1 MLGGV
6 AGIAGIERLFADFK
20 PADDIVG
27 RVAGLPRR
35 VLGRTKQEVSIVVFP
50 GLSLSHEDQDD
61 SNTAI
66 RQAFERGVNYFD
78 VAPAYGRDGECEIKL
93 GIALQQLDR
102 KKVFLA
108 CKTKARDREGSR
120 TEFERSLQRLK
131 TDCFDLYQMHHL
143 VTAEEVRRSF
153 GPGGAIET
161 FLEARKEGKA
171 KWLGFSAHST
181 RAARSPE
188 GVPLRHGDVSD
199 QLRGLLPAR
208 FRARGHRDGR
218 KARLGCSGDQAHE
231 LQVDLRQKIA
241 LGSRFGHIM
250 LLGRAKAPKFTYCPL
265 SAADPTTCTREMS
278 VGA

>member
-108 CKTKARDREGSR
+108 CKTKARDRETG
-120 TEFERSLQRLK
+120 K
-131 TDCFDLYQMHHL
+131 DP
-143 VTAEEVRRSF
+143 
-153 GPGGAIET
+153 GPSS
-161 FLEARKEGKA
+161 K
-171 KWLGFSAHST
+171 
-181 RAARSPE
+181 
-188 GVPLRHGDVSD
+188 
-199 QLRGLLPAR
+199 
-208 FRARGHRDGR
+208 GR
-218 KARLGCSGDQAHE
+218 CSG
-231 LQVDLRQKIA
+231 
-241 LGSRFGHIM
+241 
-250 LLGRAKAPKFTYCPL
+250 
-265 SAADPTTCTREMS
+265 
-278 VGA
+278 